1 MRTAQVLRGRQDMA
15 SGFELPVDKQAT
27 TTRPWTW
34 LQALNTST
42 SSLALDSNPS
52 ILTPVEM
59 NGTGDGG

>member
-1 MRTAQVLRGRQDMA
+1 
-15 SGFELPVDKQAT
+15 
-27 TTRPWTW
+27 
-34 LQALNTST
+34 LNTST